1 MSAAQPSIHTF
12 RTWNKDVGV
21 AVVVLIALA
30 LGYVLMQVVLNRTE
44 TYQEPNSPF
53 QLEYP
58 KTWTN
63 AESLQEV
70 LLKVEDPAADSAFK
84 TSLTVEARD
93 LDPSAPPTMQTLVDR
108 RVQQRSALTAYHF
121 IANNA
126 TQVNGAPA
134 QELQYT
140 YVVQPID
147 TPRRVALP
155 VVVVARDYIVLTPTR
170 SFYLTLA
177 APENEYARA
186 SETMDRILQSVK
198 LQ

>member
-1 MSAAQPSIHTF
+1 MTATQPSIHNF
-12 RTWNKDVGV
+12 RTWNKDLGV
-21 AVVVLIALA
+21 AIVVLLALA
-30 LGYVLMQVVLNRTE
+30 LGFILMQVVMNRTE
-44 TYQEPNSPF
+44 LYQEPNSAF
-53 QLEYP
+53 QVAYP
-58 KTWTN
+58 KTWAN

-70 LLKVEDPAADSAFK
+70 LLKVEDPTAASAYK

-108 RVQQRSALTAYHF
+108 RVQQRSGLTAYHF
-121 IANNA
+121 IANNE

-147 TPRRVALP
+147 TPRRVSLP

-170 SFYLTLA
+170 AYYITLV
-177 APENEYARA
+177 APENEFASA
-186 SETMDRILQSVK
+186 SEKMDRIIQSVK

>member
-1 MSAAQPSIHTF
+1 MSATQPSIHSF

-21 AVVVLIALA
+21 AIVVAVALL
-30 LGYVLMQVVLNRTE
+30 LGFLLEQVVINRTQ
-44 TYQEPNSPF
+44 TYREQGSSF

-70 LLKVEDPAADSAFK
+70 LLKVEDPTADSAFK

-93 LDPSAPPTMQTLVDR
+93 LDPSAPPTLQTLVDR

-121 IANNA
+121 IANNE

-147 TPRRVALP
+147 TPRRVSLP
-155 VVVVARDYIVLTPTR
+155 VVVVARDYIVLTPGR
-170 SFYLTLA
+170 SFYITLA
-177 APENEYARA
+177 APQIEYARA
-186 SETMDRILQSVK
+186 SAIMDRILQSVK

>member
-1 MSAAQPSIHTF
+1 MSAAQPSAHTF
-12 RTWNKDVGV
+12 RTWNKDIGV
-21 AVVVLIALA
+21 AAVVLIALA
-30 LGYVLMQVVLNRTE
+30 LGYLLMQAVVNRTQ
-44 TYQEPNSPF
+44 TYQEPNASF
-53 QLEYP
+53 QIEYP

-70 LLKVEDPAADSAFK
+70 LLKVQDPAADSAFK

-93 LDPSAPPTMQTLVDR
+93 LDPSAPPTLQTLVDR

-121 IANNA
+121 IANNE
-126 TQVNGAPA
+126 TQVDGAPA

-170 SFYLTLA
+170 SYYLTLA
-177 APENEYARA
+177 APENESAHA
-186 SETMDRILQSVK
+186 NEIMDRILQSVK